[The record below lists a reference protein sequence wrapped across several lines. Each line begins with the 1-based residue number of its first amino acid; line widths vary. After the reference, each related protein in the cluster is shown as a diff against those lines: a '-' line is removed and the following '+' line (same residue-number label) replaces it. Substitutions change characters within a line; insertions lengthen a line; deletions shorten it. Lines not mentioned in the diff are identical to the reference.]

1 MDKFARGADTRTIAL
16 VVEQGVCSRPLV
28 GVVVQPTALGVAS
41 AHVENVTFIHIVE
54 TRKPTK
60 QIVHVGNARGH
71 WIGYYTTCV

>member
-28 GVVVQPTALGVAS
+28 GVVVQPTALGGAS

-54 TRKPTK
+54 ARKPTK
-60 QIVHVGNARGH
+60 QLVHFGNATGQH
-71 WIGYYTTCV
+71 WIG

>member
-1 MDKFARGADTRTIAL
+1 MDKFARVAYATAIAL

-54 TRKPTK
+54 ARKPTK
-60 QIVHVGNARGH
+60 QLVHFGNATGQH
-71 WIGYYTTCV
+71 WIG